1 MPSAYTYT
9 KYQLRLLVSAIRKA
23 TRERRHLGTSM
34 ISRLHK
40 KVVEEGRDLR
50 NEFIKVCG
58 SGDIGQYSRN

>member
-23 TRERRHLGTSM
+23 TRERRHLGTS
-34 ISRLHK
+34 ISRLHN
-40 KVVEEGRDLR
+40 KVVKGRDLR
-50 NEFIKVCG
+50 NAFIKVCG